1 MMATRLDQAIRS
13 VCPIDGV
20 SIGRKNDKSTWRI
33 DFKPE
38 AAGAQKLAARNI
50 LNSFEFDEKAAAAA
64 EEVKAK
70 LREIDFASIRSLRE
84 YVASQPDAPKIIKG
98 RESEAIAERS
108 KLK

>member
-1 MMATRLDQAIRS
+1 MMAIRLDRAIRS

-20 SIGRKNDKSTWRI
+20 SIGRKSDRSTWRI

-38 AAGAQKLAARNI
+38 ATEAQKLDARNI
-50 LNSFEFDEKAAAAA
+50 LNSFEFDEKAATVA

-70 LREIDFASIRSLRE
+70 LREIDLASIRSLRE
-84 YVASQPDAPKIIKG
+84 YVASQLDSPKIIKDM
-98 RESEAIAERS
+98 ESEATAARS